1 MKKLLTAIAVLFVAV
16 SSFAVEVR
24 AAWAGTVDN
33 VENVIGGIDEA
44 SKALDNPNQVSANFG
59 GAPSAPATARYT
71 LFGLVETSVTGL
83 GPIAGISDASVLAT
97 DFLVCEYVGTA
108 TQSVDA
114 SYRFVKGFE
123 SATFNHVGGAA
134 QTGKTFEVLL
144 NNTQYVN
151 LFGILTPGGELGN
164 YVIWGVDYDALPFG
178 TMDVEGP
185 LRLTVSSQSGIGPRI
200 DAFAE
205 VTPVPEPATM
215 LALGAGLVALLRRR
229 QNR

>member
-1 MKKLLTAIAVLFVAV
+1 MKRFFTALAVIGMAV
-16 SSFAVEVR
+16 SSFALDVQ
-24 AAWAGTVDN
+24 AAWAGTVDS
-33 VENVIGGIDEA
+33 VENVVGGIDEA
-44 SKALDNPNQVSANFG
+44 SKALDNPNQVSADFG
-59 GAPSAPATARYT
+59 GSPSAPATARYT

-83 GPIAGISDASVLAT
+83 GSIAGISDASVLAT

-123 SATFNHVGGAA
+123 SATFNQMGGVS

-178 TMDVEGP
+178 TTDVEGP
-185 LRLTVSSQSGIGPRI
+185 LRLTVSSQNGAGPRL

-215 LALGAGLVALLRRR
+215 GALAVGLLAAIRRR
-229 QNR
+229 RK